1 MRETLLQVRNVA
13 KAFGGIAALKDV
25 SFELEAGQCLALVG
39 ENGAGKSTLMKILSG
54 VWPDG
59 SYEGAIRFNGEVL
72 KVRSPLQARRKGISI
87 IHQELCLFPKLSVA
101 ENLFLTEDAPYDG
114 TPSGRLIRR
123 VPWRQLY
130 AKADQLLQSMGFAI
144 DARRLV
150 GSLSVAECQMV
161 EIARAA
167 HHGARLLIL
176 DEPTSALSDREVGQ
190 LFKVLEDMKAAGV
203 TLIYISHKLDEV
215 FRLADKI
222 VVLRDGSTVSQDET
236 AQTNPDEVVRRMV
249 GRPILEKK
257 YFEPSVFENEPVLK
271 VSGLSHRDEWH
282 EPVLDG
288 IDFEVRP
295 GEIVGV
301 AGLMG
306 SGRSELL
313 RSIVGALPGRRAGQV
328 EFAGQLVD
336 WKSIREAL
344 DAGVAF
350 VPEDRK
356 REGLFLDLGVGFN
369 FTVSILDTLCT
380 PFRRIDAGRE
390 RSRVDELAREFRV
403 KYAAAGQSIRL
414 LSGGNQQ
421 KVLLGKMVARGPRL
435 LMLDEPTRGIDIGA
449 KGEIYEL
456 IGRLAREGMGLLV
469 VSSELPE
476 VLALSHRV
484 LVLCEGRLVA
494 NLPNDGLT
502 QETILAYAAG
512 GMAGERER

>member
-1 MRETLLQVRNVA
+1 MQESLLQVRNVA
-13 KAFGGIAALKDV
+13 KSFGGITALRDV

-72 KVRSPLQARRKGISI
+72 KVQSPLEARRKGISI

-114 TPSGRLIRR
+114 TPSGKLIRR
-123 VPWRQLY
+123 VPWPRLY
-130 AKADQLLQSMGFAI
+130 AKAEQLLQSLGFPI
-144 DARRLV
+144 DARRVV

-176 DEPTSALSDREVGQ
+176 DEPTSALSEREVGQ
-190 LFKVLEDMKAAGV
+190 LFKVLDEMKASGV

-222 VVLRDGSTVSQDET
+222 VVLRDGATVSQDPA
-236 AQTNPDEVVRRMV
+236 AQTNADEVVRRMV

-257 YFEPSVFENEPVLK
+257 YFEPAAFESEPVLK
-271 VSGLSHRDEWH
+271 VTGLSHRDDWNET
-282 EPVLDG
+282 VLDG
-288 IDFEVRP
+288 IDFEVHP

-313 RSIVGALPGRRAGQV
+313 RSIVGALPGRRRGKIEFRGQR
-328 EFAGQLVD
+328 AD
-336 WKSIREAL
+336 WKSIRQAL
-344 DAGVAF
+344 DAGVGY

-369 FTVSILDTLCT
+369 FTVSILDSLCT
-380 PFRRIDAGRE
+380 PLRRIDTRKE
-390 RSRVDELAREFRV
+390 QSRIADLAREFRV
-403 KYAAAGQSIRL
+403 KYAGAEQSIRL

-456 IGRLAREGMGLLV
+456 IGRLALEGMGLLV

-484 LVLCEGRLVA
+484 LVLSEGRLVA
-494 NLPNDGLT
+494 NLPNQGLT

-512 GMAGERER
+512 GVKR